1 MTALRLL
8 FVTRRFRPL
17 TGGLENLSIRLLG
30 EWVRRGHKA
39 TVVTPRWH
47 ADWPEETDYSGVRVC
62 RIEPPGGGCWGEARY
77 ARRLAAACRA
87 VRLQTDVAVVSGIL
101 TDAVTL
107 LGERRRGGP
116 VVALQPERPGVSGD
130 CNLQI
135 EQRGG
140 RRIKQ
145 ACFGADAFLALT
157 PLLQRELTAAG
168 YARARIH
175 PVTLGIPQRSATD
188 LSQRQEARRN
198 LASVDPALAL
208 EPLQPLVVYVGRLRL
223 GKGLETL
230 LAAWRRIAESGR
242 RVMLW
247 LVGEGP
253 DAGYLREK
261 AIELGLASC
270 VRLTGAFDD
279 VEDALRAA
287 DIAVCPALEDG
298 IGLGVLEAAS
308 FGLPIVAAD
317 TTTARGFVTADKEAI
332 LFEKLDDA
340 ALAQAILRLLDDAPF
355 AQRLGAAA
363 RAGVQR
369 THSLSTMVD
378 DYESILGLIARRPA
392 REATP

>member
-1 MTALRLL
+1 MTSLRLL

-62 RIEPPGGGCWGEARY
+62 RIDPPTGGCWGEARY
-77 ARRLAAACRA
+77 AKRLASTCRA
-87 VRLQTDVAVVSGIL
+87 LRSQTDVVLVSGML

-107 LGERRRGGP
+107 LGEKRRGGP
-116 VVALQPERPGVSGD
+116 AVALQPERPGVSGD
-130 CNLQI
+130 CHLQI

-145 ACFGADAFLALT
+145 TCFGADAFIALT

-168 YARARIH
+168 YARSRIH
-175 PVTLGIPQRSATD
+175 PVTLGIPQRSKTD
-188 LSQRQEARRN
+188 LGQRQEARRN

-208 EPLQPLVVYVGRLRL
+208 DPMQPLVVYVGRLRL
-223 GKGLETL
+223 GKGLDTL
-230 LAAWRRIAESGR
+230 LTAWRRIAETGR
-242 RVMLW
+242 RAVLW

-261 AIELGLASC
+261 VIELGLASS

-298 IGLGVLEAAS
+298 IGLGILEAAS
-308 FGLPIVAAD
+308 YGLPIVAAD
-317 TTTARGFVTADKEAI
+317 TTTARDFVTTDEDALVFK
-332 LFEKLDDA
+332 KHDDA
-340 ALAQAILRLLDDAPF
+340 ALAQALLNFLDDAHL
-355 AQRLGAAA
+355 AQRLGNAA
-363 RAGVQR
+363 RERVQR
-369 THSLSTMVD
+369 TRSLSTMAD
-378 DYESILGLIARRPA
+378 EYESILDSIVHRAARQV
-392 REATP
+392 TS

>member
-1 MTALRLL
+1 MTSLRLL

-17 TGGLENLSIRLLG
+17 TGGLENMSIRLLG

-62 RIEPPGGGCWGEARY
+62 RIDPPTGGCWGEARY
-77 ARRLAAACRA
+77 AQRLASACRA
-87 VRLQTDVAVVSGIL
+87 LRSQTAVALVSGML

-107 LGERRRGGP
+107 LGEKRRGGP
-116 VVALQPERPGVSGD
+116 AVALQPERPGVLGD
-130 CNLQI
+130 CHLQI

-145 ACFGADAFLALT
+145 TCFGADAFVALT

-168 YARARIH
+168 YARSRIH
-175 PVTLGIPQRSATD
+175 PVTLGIPRRSKTD
-188 LSQRQEARRN
+188 LGQRQEARRN

-208 EPLQPLVVYVGRLRL
+208 DPMQPLVVYVGRLRL
-223 GKGLETL
+223 GKGLDTL
-230 LAAWRRIAESGR
+230 LTAWRRIAESGR

-253 DAGYLREK
+253 DAGYLRER

-298 IGLGVLEAAS
+298 IGLGILEAAS
-308 FGLPIVAAD
+308 FGLPLVAAD
-317 TTTARGFVTADKEAI
+317 TTTARDFVTADEEAL
-332 LFEKLDDA
+332 LFEKHDDA
-340 ALAQAILRLLDDAPF
+340 ALAQAILRLLDDVHLAHQMGSA
-355 AQRLGAAA
+355 AQER
-363 RAGVQR
+363 VQR
-369 THSLSTMVD
+369 TRSLSTMVD
-378 DYESILGLIARRPA
+378 EYESILGSIARRAA
-392 REATP
+392 REVTS

>member
-1 MTALRLL
+1 MTSLRLL

-17 TGGLENLSIRLLG
+17 TGGLENMSIRLLG
-30 EWVRRGHKA
+30 EWVRRGHTA

-47 ADWPEETDYSGVRVC
+47 ADWPEETDFSGVRVR
-62 RIEPPGGGCWGEARY
+62 RIAPPAAGCWGEARY
-77 ARRLAAACRA
+77 ARHLASTCREL
-87 VRLQTDVAVVSGIL
+87 RSQTDVAVVSGML

-116 VVALQPERPGVSGD
+116 PVALQPERPGVSGD
-130 CNLQI
+130 CHLQI

-145 ACFGADAFLALT
+145 TCFGADAFIALT

-168 YARARIH
+168 YSRARIR
-175 PVTLGIPQRSATD
+175 PVTLGIPRRSTTD
-188 LSQRQEARRN
+188 LEQRQEARRN
-198 LASVDPALAL
+198 LAAVDPALAL
-208 EPLQPLVVYVGRLRL
+208 DPLQPLVVYVGRLRL
-223 GKGLETL
+223 GKGLDTL
-230 LAAWRRIAESGR
+230 LTAWRRIAESGR

-287 DIAVCPALEDG
+287 DVAVCPALEDG
-298 IGLGVLEAAS
+298 IGLGILEAAS
-308 FGLPIVAAD
+308 FGLPIAAAD
-317 TTTARGFVTADKEAI
+317 TTTARDFVTNDAEAI
-332 LFEKLDDA
+332 LFEKRDDA
-340 ALAQAILRLLDDAPF
+340 ALARALLRLLDDAQF
-355 AQRLGAAA
+355 AHRLGNAA
-363 RAGVQR
+363 RERVER
-369 THSLSTMVD
+369 THSLSTMAD
-378 DYESILGLIARRPA
+378 EYESILGSIARRSA
-392 REATP
+392 CEAAS

>member
-1 MTALRLL
+1 MTSLRLL

-17 TGGLENLSIRLLG
+17 TGGLENMSIRLLG

-47 ADWPEETDYSGVRVC
+47 ADWPEETDFSGVRVR
-62 RIEPPGGGCWGEARY
+62 RIAPPAAGCWGEARY
-77 ARRLAAACRA
+77 ARRLASTCREL
-87 VRLQTDVAVVSGIL
+87 RSQTDVAVVSGML

-116 VVALQPERPGVSGD
+116 PVALQPERPGVSGD
-130 CNLQI
+130 CHLQI

-145 ACFGADAFLALT
+145 TCFGADAFIALT

-168 YARARIH
+168 YSRARIR
-175 PVTLGIPQRSATD
+175 PVTLGIPRRSTTD
-188 LSQRQEARRN
+188 LEQRQEARRN
-198 LASVDPALAL
+198 LATVDPALAL
-208 EPLQPLVVYVGRLRL
+208 DPLQPLVVYVGRLRL
-223 GKGLETL
+223 GKGLDTL
-230 LAAWRRIAESGR
+230 LIAWRRIAESGR

-287 DIAVCPALEDG
+287 DVAVCPALEDG
-298 IGLGVLEAAS
+298 IGLGILEAAS
-308 FGLPIVAAD
+308 FGLPIAAAD
-317 TTTARGFVTADKEAI
+317 TTTARDFVTNDAEAI
-332 LFEKLDDA
+332 LFEKRDDA
-340 ALAQAILRLLDDAPF
+340 ALARALLRLLDDAQF
-355 AQRLGAAA
+355 AHRLGNAA
-363 RAGVQR
+363 RERVER
-369 THSLSTMVD
+369 THSLSTMAD
-378 DYESILGLIARRPA
+378 EYESILGPIARRSA
-392 REATP
+392 CEAAS